1 MGGFVQSAIWL
12 GKEGS
17 NEMTMHRSENVPV
30 ITTLAKEFALF
41 DRCVR
46 SFYVPHLQP
55 HTHIGCGYIRHAS
68 RLAEAAS
75 PSHCGNLSAVYML
88 R

>member
-30 ITTLAKEFALF
+30 ITTLAREFALF

-46 SFYVPHLQP
+46 SFYC
-55 HTHIGCGYIRHAS
+55 HIYSLIRT
-68 RLAEAAS
+68 LAVVTSVIRA
-75 PSHCGNLSAVYML
+75 G
-88 R
+88 